1 MNTYRTPF
9 SLNYWRDACAELKST
24 RMLVLAALL
33 VAVRVALKSLSIPVG
48 ESLYITVGFF
58 VNAVGSMVYGPVL
71 GFLSG
76 IVCDLLGCLLFP
88 KGPFFLPFTLIEGLG
103 SLAYALFFYRARL
116 SPTRIFAA
124 KLTVY
129 HGIPD
134 PAHCEKPADFSA
146 GGRAPDAF
154 SGRYAAGAAPPGSAY
169 RRTAGAEAH
178 QTAYRGFGRDVP
190 DCDRGGFG
198 VLPLL
203 LRCKITCR
211 AVYGCVSL
219 CKITLENDVFLC

>member
-1 MNTYRTPF
+1 M
-9 SLNYWRDACAELKST
+9 RDL
-24 RMLVLAALL
+24 
-33 VAVRVALKSLSIPVG
+33 
-48 ESLYITVGFF
+48 
-58 VNAVGSMVYGPVL
+58 GPWL
-71 GFLSG
+71 
-76 IVCDLLGCLLFP
+76 
-88 KGPFFLPFTLIEGLG
+88 T
-103 SLAYALFFYRARL
+103 ALFFYRARL

-124 KLTVY
+124 KLTVNVTLNIILTPLALSWMY
-129 HGIPD
+129 GKSIMVYLIPRIAKNLLIF
-134 PAHCEKPADFSA
+134 PLEAVLLML
-146 GGRAPDAF
+146 F

>member
-124 KLTVY
+124 KLTVNVTLNIILTPLALSWMY
-129 HGIPD
+129 GKSIMVYLIPRIAKNLLIF
-134 PAHCEKPADFSA
+134 PLEAVLLMLFLGVMLPVLRRLGLPTGEQPELKLTKRHI
-146 GGRAPDAF
+146 
-154 SGRYAAGAAPPGSAY
+154 AALAVMFLIAIAAVLAY
-169 RRTAGAEAH
+169 
-178 QTAYRGFGRDVP
+178 YRFFYVA
-190 DCDRGGFG
+190 
-198 VLPLL
+198 
-203 LRCKITCR
+203 K
-211 AVYGCVSL
+211 
-219 CKITLENDVFLC
+219 

>member
-48 ESLYITVGFF
+48 RAFISPSAFF

-88 KGPFFLPFTLIEGLG
+88 EG
-103 SLAYALFFYRARL
+103 AVL
-116 SPTRIFAA
+116 SSF
-124 KLTVY
+124 
-129 HGIPD
+129 H
-134 PAHCEKPADFSA
+134 AD
-146 GGRAPDAF
+146 
-154 SGRYAAGAAPPGSAY
+154 
-169 RRTAGAEAH
+169 
-178 QTAYRGFGRDVP
+178 
-190 DCDRGGFG
+190 
-198 VLPLL
+198 
-203 LRCKITCR
+203 
-211 AVYGCVSL
+211 
-219 CKITLENDVFLC
+219 